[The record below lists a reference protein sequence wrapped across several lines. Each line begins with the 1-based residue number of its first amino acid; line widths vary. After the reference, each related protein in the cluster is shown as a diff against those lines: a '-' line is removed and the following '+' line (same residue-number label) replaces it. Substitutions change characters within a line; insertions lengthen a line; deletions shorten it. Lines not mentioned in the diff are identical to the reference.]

1 MLSFSF
7 ISTIRRTEWHFP
19 QKRNVDVVLTY
30 YHFHNGMRM
39 RRCAAKTNTNY
50 VCAWH
55 EWTSS
60 SSTPRTTR
68 CVGNMRNVN
77 ICGTQ
82 KRRSVLR
89 KVAPNCL
96 PALRKQNASLGTCE
110 TNTNTTSSDDFPLD
124 RRPPPRVIFSEF
136 QGSHVNSESCCESD
150 VCSKN
155 FTKYLQ
161 FRGSIYFSLYLSKF

>member
-1 MLSFSF
+1 MLTSCWH
-7 ISTIRRTEWHFP
+7 TIIFTMACVCAGVQP
-19 QKRNVDVVLTY
+19 KPTLT
-30 YHFHNGMRM
+30 MW
-39 RRCAAKTNTNY
+39 
-50 VCAWH
+50 CAWH

-82 KRRSVLR
+82 KRRSVLQ

-110 TNTNTTSSDDFPLD
+110 TNTNTSSSDDFPLD
-124 RRPPPRVIFSEF
+124 RRPPPRVIFSGF
-136 QGSHVNSESCCESD
+136 QGSHVNSESGYDSD
-150 VCSKN
+150 VEN
-155 FTKYLQ
+155 ILQ
-161 FRGSIYFSLYLSKF
+161 QKSSLNISSLVAKIIFWYFWETFWTLLN